1 MILIEYI
8 NIINIAKMS
17 ANASTELNDEI
28 YYREQGMILLNFKIV
43 NTQQLASIAVPTNL
57 CIANFIE
64 FVKNKIYETFAIN
77 RNANIEIVEAGQGT
91 PYIRAEDAPGLEPNK
106 NITVREK
113 YNGVYGNVSF
123 YVRISR

>member
-1 MILIEYI
+1 
-8 NIINIAKMS
+8 MS
-17 ANASTELNDEI
+17 ANASSEFNDVI
-28 YYREQGMILLNFKIV
+28 YYIEQGMTLFNFKIV
-43 NTQQLASIAVPTNL
+43 NTEQVTSFAVPTNL

-91 PYIRAEDAPGLEPNK
+91 PYIRAEDAPVLEPNK

-123 YVRISR
+123 YVKISH

>member
-1 MILIEYI
+1 
-8 NIINIAKMS
+8 MS
-17 ANASTELNDEI
+17 ANASTEFNANASTELNDVI
-28 YYREQGMILLNFKIV
+28 YYREQGIELFNFKIV
-43 NTQQLASIAVPTNL
+43 STQQVANIAVPTNL

-113 YNGVYGNVSF
+113 YNGVYGHVSF